1 MYQVF
6 KEHIRGNSFVDDIDV
21 VTMKLAILNSIMI
34 SKGEIYVSRYLR
46 ILGLPYNIDDQSKIV
61 GKGLIFQYTPGMM
74 NNIVTDICLDYIEM
88 ED

>member
-21 VTMKLAILNSIMI
+21 VTMKLAILNSVLM
-34 SKGEIYVSRYLR
+34 SRGEIYVSKYLKM
-46 ILGLPYNIDDQSKIV
+46 LGLPYNENDCSKIV
-61 GKGLIFQYTPGMM
+61 GRGLIFQYTPEMM
-74 NNIVTDICLDYIEM
+74 NNIVTYICLDYIEM